1 MDDYSLTPN
10 GFKSASASDYDDQI
24 AFGGFV
30 ALPSLGEHTRSHAL
44 DWSSATHPG
53 LVRLHN
59 EDHHRIAS
67 DLGLFVLADGMGG
80 YNAGE
85 VASEIATATIV
96 DHVSRA
102 QSTARSQRTEPT
114 SSRQAAFACLEQM
127 RVGVLRA
134 NEAIISTAALRPECL
149 GMGTTVL
156 CAAYRDGWLA
166 VAHVGDSRLYR
177 WRDRRLECLTK
188 DHSVGQEMIDAGL
201 VSGEQARTI
210 AARGILTRAVGAE
223 AYVEVEA
230 SVHAAKPNDVY
241 LMCSDGL
248 TDMVDNGAIGRIL
261 SANIADGPEQVCQ
274 MLISESLARGGSDN
288 VTVITLQIAG

>member
-1 MDDYSLTPN
+1 MDDYSPTPN
-10 GFKSASASDYDDQI
+10 GFKSASSSDYEDQI

-30 ALPSLGEHTRSHAL
+30 ALPTLVGNTRSQAL
-44 DWSSATHPG
+44 DWSSATHAG

-59 EDHHRIAS
+59 EDHHRIAA

-85 VASEIATATIV
+85 VASEIATGSIV
-96 DHVSRA
+96 DHVARA
-102 QSTARSQRTEPT
+102 QAAARAHRQEPA

-149 GMGTTVL
+149 GMGTTVV
-156 CAAYRDGWLA
+156 CMAYREGWLA
-166 VAHVGDSRLYR
+166 CAHVGDSRLYR

-201 VSGEQARTI
+201 VTGEEARTI

-223 AYVEVEA
+223 AQVEVDA
-230 SVHAAKPNDVY
+230 TVHATKPNDVY

-248 TDMVDNGAIGRIL
+248 TDMVDNGAISRIL

-274 MLISESLARGGSDN
+274 MLVAESLARGGSDN

>member
-10 GFKSASASDYDDQI
+10 SFKSSNDYDDLV

-30 ALPSLGEHTRSHAL
+30 ALPTHEHGMPACAL
-44 DWSSATHPG
+44 DWSSATHYG

-59 EDHHRIAS
+59 EDHHKIDAN
-67 DLGLFVLADGMGG
+67 LQLFVLADGMGG

-85 VASEIATATIV
+85 VASEIAATTLIE
-96 DHVSRA
+96 HVARA
-102 QSTARSQRTEPT
+102 QANAQQQRQEPS

-127 RVGVLRA
+127 RTGILRA
-134 NEAIISTAALRPECL
+134 NEAILTTAARRPECL
-149 GMGTTVL
+149 GMGTTMVS
-156 CAAYRDGWLA
+156 AAYRDGWLA
-166 VAHVGDSRLYR
+166 CTHVGDSRLYR

-201 VSGEQARTI
+201 VSGEEARTI

-223 AYVEVEA
+223 AHVDVDA
-230 SVHAAKPNDVY
+230 SVHATKTNDVY

-248 TDMVDNGAIGRIL
+248 TDMVDNAAIGRIL

-274 MLISESLARGGSDN
+274 MLVAESLARGGSDN
-288 VTVITLQIAG
+288 VTVIAIQIAA